1 MKVEDVI
8 FLIKE
13 YNLLLKPRCFLVT
26 FVIYLFNYSSIC
38 VVQLHYFRDA
48 EMGCPQQERLS
59 DLLYFI
65 VYIDH

>member
-13 YNLLLKPRCFLVT
+13 HNLLLEYRYFIVL
-26 FVIYLFNYSSIC
+26 FIIYLFNYSSLC

-48 EMGCPQQERLS
+48 EMGGPQEE
-59 DLLYFI
+59 
-65 VYIDH
+65 